1 MFLDSPYKGCHGLL
15 WWRSSKESA
24 CNARNSGNADL
35 IPGRGNHNPLQY
47 FCLENPM
54 DRGAWQVTGHRVA
67 KSQTQLKQLS
77 TAQDIK
83 DAVRCFCFSVWLCSV
98 WQSLGPAILLQM
110 ALFHFLMDE
119 YFPFY
124 ILIHTTAFYPFL
136 CQWTF
141 RLLPCLGYCK

>member
-15 WWRSSKESA
+15 WWRSSQESA
-24 CNARNSGNADL
+24 YNARDSGNAGM
-35 IPGRGNHNPLQY
+35 IPGRGNHNLLQY
-47 FCLENPM
+47 SGLENPM
-54 DRGAWQVTGHRVA
+54 ERGAWQATGHWVA

-83 DAVRCFCFSVWLCSV
+83 DAVWCFCFSVWLCSV
-98 WQSLGPAILLQM
+98 WQSLGPAVLLQM

-124 ILIHTTAFYPFL
+124 ILIHTTPFYPLL
-136 CQWTF
+136 CQWTY
-141 RLLPCLGYCK
+141 RLLPCLGYYK